1 MSDAAA
7 MQLKAAMPSVEIQ
20 RHLCLSLH
28 DVAPAT
34 WELCERL
41 LVSAS
46 AVANVP
52 MTLLVVPAYHGAAQ
66 DVPWYEA
73 RLERRLALGD
83 ELALHGYTHLDDG
96 PLPRS
101 LRERYARRVYT
112 KGEGEFAAL
121 PEPEAS
127 RRLELGMQWFACR
140 GWPLQGFVPPAWL
153 LGAGGWQALR
163 ASGLVYATTWR
174 HFHFLQDAVSL
185 NAPSLVYSSRNA
197 WGRALSRQA
206 VSWAGMGQRD
216 APLVRL
222 SLHPRDALDPH
233 TVRHFQKLLATLL
246 ASRLPATKAAF
257 ARYWRNRK
265 NKPVATEIA
274 V

>member
-1 MSDAAA
+1 MRDAAA
-7 MQLKAAMPSVEIQ
+7 MQSRAAMPSAEVQ

-41 LVSAS
+41 LASVS

-52 MTLLVVPAYHGAAQ
+52 LTLLVVPAYHRAAQ
-66 DVPWYEA
+66 DVPWYDSQ
-73 RLERRLALGD
+73 LERRLALGD

-96 PLPRS
+96 LPPRS
-101 LRERYARRVYT
+101 LRDRYARHVYT

-121 PEPEAS
+121 PEREAS
-127 RRLELGMQWFACR
+127 RRLALGMQWFACR

-163 ASGLVYATTWR
+163 ASGLVYTTTWR
-174 HFHFLQDAVSL
+174 HFHFLQDGVSL
-185 NAPSLVYSSRNA
+185 EAPSLVYSSRNA

-206 VSWAGMGQRD
+206 VSWASMGQRD
-216 APLVRL
+216 TPLVRL

-233 TVRHFQKLLATLL
+233 TVRHFQKLLASLL
-246 ASRLPATKAAF
+246 ASRSAATKAAF
-257 ARYWRNRK
+257 AGYWRNRTI
-265 NKPVATEIA
+265 KPIVDEIA

>member
-1 MSDAAA
+1 MSGAGAV
-7 MQLKAAMPSVEIQ
+7 QLKAAMPSAEVQ

-41 LVSAS
+41 LAS
-46 AVANVP
+46 VGAVTSVP
-52 MTLLVVPAYHGAAQ
+52 LTLLVVPAYHGAAQ
-66 DVPWYEA
+66 DVPWYDA
-73 RLERRLALGD
+73 QLERRLALGD

-96 PLPRS
+96 LPPRS
-101 LRERYARRVYT
+101 LRERYARHVYT

-121 PEPEAS
+121 PEQEAS
-127 RRLELGMQWFACR
+127 RRLELG
-140 GWPLQGFVPPAWL
+140 
-153 LGAGGWQALR
+153 
-163 ASGLVYATTWR
+163 LVYTTTWR

-185 NAPSLVYSSRNA
+185 EAPSLVYSSRNA

-246 ASRLPATKAAF
+246 ASRRPATKAAF

-265 NKPVATEIA
+265 TKPVAHEIA